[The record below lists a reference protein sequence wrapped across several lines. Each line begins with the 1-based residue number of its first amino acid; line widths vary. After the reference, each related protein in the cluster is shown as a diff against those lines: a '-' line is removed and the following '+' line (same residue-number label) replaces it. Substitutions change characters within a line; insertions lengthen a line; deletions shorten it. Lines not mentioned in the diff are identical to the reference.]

1 MITVDLE
8 QGSEAWFKERLG
20 KPSASNCSKIITN
33 DGKPSKQREG
43 YLYEL
48 AGEIITQS
56 RVEGYKN
63 TFMEEGNTREQEAID
78 FFCMYKECA
87 LQKVGVVYAN
97 DDKQYLCS
105 PDGIIIGK
113 KEGFECKNPL
123 PKTQVKYLLDGG
135 LPSEYFGQVQFSL
148 YVTGFKMWHFL
159 SYVPA
164 MKPLYI
170 EVKRDE
176 KFIEILE
183 NQLKLFCSELNQIVS
198 KLKG

>member
-1 MITVDLE
+1 MIIVDLE
-8 QGSEAWFKERLG
+8 QGSDAWFKEKLG

-63 TFMEEGNTREQEAID
+63 ANMEEGNLREQEAID
-78 FFCMYKECA
+78 FFCMMNNTEVK
-87 LQKVGVVYAN
+87 KTGVIYAN
-97 DDKQYLCS
+97 DDKLFLCS
-105 PDGIIIGK
+105 PDGIVKG

-123 PKTQVKYLLDGG
+123 PKTQVKYLLEGG
-135 LPSEYFGQVQFSL
+135 LPSDYFSQVQFSL
-148 YVTGFKMWHFL
+148 YVTGFKVWHFL

-164 MKPLYI
+164 MKPLY
-170 EVKRDE
+170 VKVTRDE
-176 KFIEILE
+176 KFLAALDVELM
-183 NQLKLFCSELNQIVS
+183 KFCSDLAAVVAKI
-198 KLKG
+198 K

>member
-1 MITVDLE
+1 MIVVDLE
-8 QGSEAWFKERLG
+8 QGSEAWLKEKLG

-63 TFMEEGNTREQEAID
+63 AFMEEGNTREQEAID
-78 FFCMYKECA
+78 FFCMMNNTEVK
-87 LQKVGVVYAN
+87 KTGVIYAN
-97 DDKQYLCS
+97 DDKLYLCS
-105 PDGIIIGK
+105 PDGIVKG

-123 PKTQVKYLLDGG
+123 PKTQVKYLLEGG
-135 LPSEYFGQVQFSL
+135 LPSDYFGQVQFSL
-148 YVTGFKMWHFL
+148 YVTGFKVWHFL

-164 MKPLYI
+164 MKPLYVA
-170 EVKRDE
+170 VKRDE
-176 KFIEILE
+176 KFLVALDVELM
-183 NQLKLFCSELNQIVS
+183 KFCSDLAAVVAKI
-198 KLKG
+198 K